1 MNEPNDKFSFRTQH
15 WILIAAVV
23 IAFFGVFL
31 LIRPYANPIIMAFI
45 LSLLCLPFHHKIE
58 QRLGNKPNTAAIL
71 SCIFLT
77 VIIVIPFAFIV
88 SAIVEQAAVLSKST
102 YEWINQGKAE
112 TLLEHPYVQNVIALV
127 NQIYPFEE
135 INTQVILEQA
145 GGTISKLGSGVFNI
159 SATLVG
165 NVTQMVTSFF
175 LMLFVFFFLLRDHES
190 LIEKMRHVIPLSRS
204 QEDRLLNEIE
214 SVAKSAMLGS
224 FVTALAQGIAGG
236 FAMWLVGFPGLF
248 WGMMMG
254 FSSFIPMVGTALIW
268 VPAAIYLLLT
278 NEWQWGIFL
287 IGWGVLVIGSIDNFV
302 RPLVMQG
309 NSGMNTLLIFFS
321 LIGGLQVFGLL
332 GLIYGPLIFGLALAL
347 FSLYETEFE
356 DFLKRQDDR

>member
-1 MNEPNDKFSFRTQH
+1 MSDEHKKFNFRIQH
-15 WILIAAVV
+15 WLLIAAVV

-31 LIRPYANPIIMAFI
+31 LIKPYANPIVMAFI
-45 LSLLCLPFHHKIE
+45 MSLLCLPFHHKIE
-58 QRLGNKPNTAAIL
+58 QRLGNKPNTAAVL
-71 SCIFLT
+71 SCILLT
-77 VIIVIPFAFIV
+77 VIILIPLSFMV
-88 SAIVEQAAVLSKST
+88 SAIVEQAAVLSKTT

-112 TLLEHPYVQNVIALV
+112 ALLEHPYVQKVITAV
-127 NQIYPFEE
+127 NQVYPFEE
-135 INTQVILEQA
+135 INTQMILKQA
-145 GGTISKLGSGVFNI
+145 GGAISKLGSGVLNI
-159 SATLVG
+159 SAALVG
-165 NVTQMVTSFF
+165 NVTQVITSFM
-175 LMLFVFFFLLRDHES
+175 LMLFVLFFLLRDHDY
-190 LIEKMRHVIPLSRS
+190 LVEKLRHVIPLSRS
-204 QEDRLLNEIE
+204 QEDRLLVEIE

-224 FVTALAQGIAGG
+224 FITALVQGIAGG

-254 FSSFIPMVGTALIW
+254 FSSFIPMIGTALIW
-268 VPAAIYLLLT
+268 LPAAIYLLLT
-278 NEWQWGIFL
+278 NEWQWGLFL

-347 FSLYETEFE
+347 FGLYETEFE